1 MVCAFA
7 VELKDTT
14 FNSSVGCNLS
24 TGISRAHQDQKCR
37 VGLGVLGWA
46 FTGCQVLGAGLLS
59 AQVVRPSHRWVDT
72 VREISTQASQDAGQR
87 PRCPPGASATFPPRP
102 LSQVP
107 ELPPCSAQRWEG
119 PAPQGRGAPSC
130 LHQYSCWAGVQGQPG
145 KFPEVIQAG
154 EPEAHELN
162 CWLRKWVALLRTPR
176 APSRP
181 RGGPGSTG
189 LVTPALVSVLS
200 ELSATKQLRYWGF

>member
-1 MVCAFA
+1 MDTGR
-7 VELKDTT
+7 EL
-14 FNSSVGCNLS
+14 
-24 TGISRAHQDQKCR
+24 
-37 VGLGVLGWA
+37 
-46 FTGCQVLGAGLLS
+46 
-59 AQVVRPSHRWVDT
+59 
-72 VREISTQASQDAGQR
+72 STQASQDAGQR
-87 PRCPPGASATFPPRP
+87 PRCPRGALATFPPRP
-102 LSQVP
+102 PSQVP

-119 PAPQGRGAPSC
+119 PAPQGRGALSC

-181 RGGPGSTG
+181 CGGPGSTE
-189 LVTPALVSVLS
+189 LLTPVWCLS
-200 ELSATKQLRYWGF
+200 FQKLLETEMLEYNLRETEAIHYKCIV